1 LLKLRTIWPAC
12 LTLLFTQCTSQHT
25 GELADPVIARVG
37 EHELYESQL
46 NALLPSE
53 ISETDTLAV
62 TSEIIDN
69 WIRETTLI
77 DQAHAILSDA
87 ERDKSDLVS
96 QYYNDLIIHEM
107 KEKMLFERLD
117 TVVSEEGIE
126 KYYQANR
133 KNFELKENIVRLRF
147 FSIPQDVRNHDKLWR
162 KFKGGKEKDL
172 FAMKRLCELSNSNYF
187 YNDSTWL
194 SFNDVL
200 KELPITT
207 YNQESYLNNNRFIR
221 LNENGYTYFV
231 RILAFRVK
239 NNTSPLEF
247 EKDRIKN
254 IIIHKRKVEL
264 LQQIEDEIV
273 REAYANQKI
282 EKF

>member
-1 LLKLRTIWPAC
+1 
-12 LTLLFTQCTSQHT
+12 LLFAQCSSQHT
-25 GELADPVIARVG
+25 VETEDVVLARVG
-37 EHELYESQL
+37 EHELYESQV
-46 NALLPSE
+46 AAMLPTDIAEDDTSAVRSE
-53 ISETDTLAV
+53 V
-62 TSEIIDN
+62 IDN

-107 KEKMLFERLD
+107 KEKMLSQRLD
-117 TVVSEEGIE
+117 TVVSEDGIE
-126 KYYQANR
+126 AYYMANR

-147 FSIPQDVRNHDKLWR
+147 FSIPQSIKNHDKLWR

-172 FAMKRLCELSNSNYF
+172 LAMKRLCELSKSNYF

-207 YNQESYLNNNRFIR
+207 YNQENYLNNNRFIR

>member
-1 LLKLRTIWPAC
+1 MNPIRTIWPSC
-12 LTLLFTQCTSQHT
+12 LVLLFAQCSSQHT
-25 GELADPVIARVG
+25 VETEDVVLARVG
-37 EHELYESQL
+37 EHELYESQV
-46 NALLPSE
+46 AAMLPTDIAEDDTSAVRSE
-53 ISETDTLAV
+53 V
-62 TSEIIDN
+62 IDN

-107 KEKMLFERLD
+107 KEKMLSQRLD
-117 TVVSEEGIE
+117 TVVSEDGIE
-126 KYYQANR
+126 AYYMANR

-147 FSIPQDVRNHDKLWR
+147 FSIPQSIKNHDKLWR

-172 FAMKRLCELSNSNYF
+172 LAMKRLCELSKSNYF

-207 YNQESYLNNNRFIR
+207 YNQENYLNNNRFIR